1 MFSAL
6 IIVYISSIISFLKK
20 IANQHFH
27 QYFSLENYLFCLTLV
42 TFNSGTVCG
51 FGGQVSLG
59 AKDLAEEIDKINN
72 KTDAN
77 LIIVNFIPVPCQA
90 MNVLIFKSY
99 WHLYTYY
106 LPT

>member
-1 MFSAL
+1 M

-42 TFNSGTVCG
+42 TFNSGTVGG

-59 AKDLAEEIDKINN
+59 AKDLADEIDKT
-72 KTDAN
+72 KTKS
-77 LIIVNFIPVPCQA
+77 VP
-90 MNVLIFKSY
+90 N
-99 WHLYTYY
+99 
-106 LPT
+106 

>member
-6 IIVYISSIISFLKK
+6 IIVYISSLISFLKK

-42 TFNSGTVCG
+42 TFNSRTVGG

-59 AKDLAEEIDKINN
+59 AKDRADEIDKIKT

-77 LIIVNFIPVPCQA
+77 
-90 MNVLIFKSY
+90 
-99 WHLYTYY
+99 
-106 LPT
+106 

>member
-1 MFSAL
+1 M
-6 IIVYISSIISFLKK
+6 
-20 IANQHFH
+20 
-27 QYFSLENYLFCLTLV
+27 
-42 TFNSGTVCG
+42 TFNSGTVGG
-51 FGGQVSLG
+51 FVGQVSLG

-90 MNVLIFKSY
+90 MNVLFFKSY